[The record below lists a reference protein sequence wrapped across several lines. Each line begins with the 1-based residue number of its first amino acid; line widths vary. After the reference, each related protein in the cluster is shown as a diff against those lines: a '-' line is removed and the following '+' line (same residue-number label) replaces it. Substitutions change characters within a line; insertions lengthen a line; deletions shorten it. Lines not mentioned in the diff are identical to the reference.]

1 MNMEAVVDPWFV
13 VYTKPRH
20 EKKLSDYLNGMGVE
34 AYCPIVT
41 QMKQWSDRVKKVDVP
56 LIPSYVFVRIEE
68 SKRNLVFHS
77 PSAVNYLF
85 WLGKPAVVRDK
96 EIRTL
101 KELIEGKAVKNFNVD
116 AYQLGD
122 KFEIKSG
129 AFSGQTGVIKD
140 VKHRNVTILLQ
151 QLGIAVTLSF

>member
-1 MNMEAVVDPWFV
+1 
-13 VYTKPRH
+13 
-20 EKKLSDYLNGMGVE
+20 
-34 AYCPIVT
+34 
-41 QMKQWSDRVKKVDVP
+41 
-56 LIPSYVFVRIEE
+56 
-68 SKRNLVFHS
+68 
-77 PSAVNYLF
+77 
-85 WLGKPAVVRDK
+85 VVRDK

-140 VKHRNVTILLQ
+140 VKNRNVTILLQ